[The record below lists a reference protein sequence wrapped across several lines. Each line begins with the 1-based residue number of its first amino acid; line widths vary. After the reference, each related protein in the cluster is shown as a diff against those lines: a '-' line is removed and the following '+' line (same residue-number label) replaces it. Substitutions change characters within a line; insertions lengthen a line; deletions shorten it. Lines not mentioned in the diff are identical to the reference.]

1 MTRLTSSVVERPFTK
16 RSRHTNVQ
24 LAAATNDSSWPHR
37 ALRRRVPLGPERVP
51 SVPQMANAHGASTPV
66 REGLFKLHLSLFAAV
81 LERQSRPGHSRVSVR
96 LLNGFGANIEY
107 RLQAC
112 EVRELDRFR
121 SRNVKHAP
129 ARWNGPMSQR
139 HDHHAPFAQE
149 RSYVRHNPP
158 CRLPYWA
165 SINPQILFVTKFAGS
180 SPPWRHD
187 SNA

>member
-1 MTRLTSSVVERPFTK
+1 MRRLIEDRSQGDVRPRGTGVRK
-16 RSRHTNVQ
+16 
-24 LAAATNDSSWPHR
+24 WPDR
-37 ALRRRVPLGPERVP
+37 ARQRRVPLGPERVP
-51 SVPQMANAHGASTPV
+51 LVPQMANVHGASTPV
-66 REGLFKLHLSLFAAV
+66 REGLFKLHLSLLAAV

-112 EVRELDRFR
+112 EVRELERFR

-149 RSYVRHNPP
+149 RSYVRHRPP

-165 SINPQILFVTKFAGS
+165 SINPQIPLVTKFAGS
-180 SPPWRHD
+180 SPPCWHD
-187 SNA
+187 SKA